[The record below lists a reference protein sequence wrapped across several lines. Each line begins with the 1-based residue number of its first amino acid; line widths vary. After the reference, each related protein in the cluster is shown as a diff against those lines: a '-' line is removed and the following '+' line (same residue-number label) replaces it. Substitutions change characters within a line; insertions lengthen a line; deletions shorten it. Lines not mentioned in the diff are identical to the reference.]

1 MTNLEYAKK
10 SIITEDIR
18 QAAEYDNVS
27 PKWLCEEMAQGHIVI
42 PKNKK
47 RKFSPIAIGKGLT
60 KKINANIGTSMDHC
74 DLDEEIEKL
83 RTAVAYGT
91 DSVMDLSTGGDLDKI
106 RRTILEQSPIMV
118 GAVPI
123 YWLSAKLAIEN
134 KPTTKFT
141 VDELFDSIEY
151 QCEQGVDYITVH
163 CGVTQKISEMLKTS
177 NRCIEIVSRG
187 GSILLKWMRRHHK
200 ENPLYEYYDRL
211 LDIAYKYDVTLSL
224 GDGLR
229 PGAICDA
236 TDDVQIEELIILGKL
251 GKRAL
256 EKNVQVMIEG
266 PGHIPL
272 NEIEANVRLE
282 KSLCQGMPFYVLG
295 PLTTDIAPGYDHI
308 TGAIGGALS
317 AYFGADFLCY
327 VTPAEH
333 LSLPTVEDVRQGVIS
348 AKIAAHTADI
358 ALGIKGS
365 MERDNF
371 ISRARSKLDWDT
383 IYKNCLDPILA
394 KQRRMNSEDFD
405 MDVCTMC
412 GRLCAIKRA

>member
-1 MTNLEYAKK
+1 MTNLEYAKQG
-10 SIITEDIR
+10 IITEDIQ
-18 QAAEYDNVS
+18 QAAKYDNVS
-27 PKWLCEEMAQGHIVI
+27 PEWLCKEMAQGHIVI

-47 RKFSPIAIGKGLT
+47 RTFSAIGIGKGLT
-60 KKINANIGTSMDHC
+60 KKINANIGTSMDHY
-74 DLDEEIEKL
+74 DIEEELEKL
-83 RTAVAYGT
+83 KTAVAYGT

-106 RRTILEQSPIMV
+106 RKAILKQCPVML
-118 GAVPI
+118 GTVPI
-123 YWLSAKLAIEN
+123 YSLSAKLAMEN
-134 KPTTKFT
+134 KPIPGFS

-151 QCEQGVDYITVH
+151 QCEQGIDYITVH
-163 CGVTQKISEMLKTS
+163 CGVTQKISEMLKNS
-177 NRCIEIVSRG
+177 NRCIKIVSRG

-200 ENPLYEYYDRL
+200 ENPLYEYFDRL
-211 LDIAYKYDVTLSL
+211 LNIAYKYDVTLSL

-236 TDDVQIEELIILGKL
+236 TDDVQIEELITLGKL

-256 EKNVQVMIEG
+256 ERNVQVMIEG

-333 LSLPTVEDVRQGVIS
+333 LSLPTVEDVRQGVIAS
-348 AKIAAHTADI
+348 KIAAHSADI
-358 ALGIKGS
+358 ALGIKAS
-365 MERDNF
+365 MERDNI
-371 ISRARSKLDWDT
+371 ISKARNKLDWDT
-383 IYKNCLDPILA
+383 IYKTCLDPILA
-394 KQRRMNSEDFD
+394 KQKRMNSEDFD
-405 MDVCTMC
+405 TDVCTMC
-412 GRLCAIKRA
+412 GKLCAIKGE